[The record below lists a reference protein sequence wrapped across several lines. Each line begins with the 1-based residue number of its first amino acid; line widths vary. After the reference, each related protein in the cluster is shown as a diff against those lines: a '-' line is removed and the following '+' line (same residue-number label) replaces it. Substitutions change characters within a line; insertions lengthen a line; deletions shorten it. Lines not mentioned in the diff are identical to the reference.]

1 MNKTMAS
8 CMLSLLFASGT
19 ALANG
24 PGNDP
29 CVIGTW
35 VQSGGGPGE
44 WMQQRMPERQVHMQF
59 QQPRGVMTLERD
71 GRYTAS
77 ATNLG
82 VDAIQ
87 DDPNGF
93 RASLRA
99 EASAAGRW
107 STRDRQL
114 VLEASQSS
122 FTASDDAVT
131 QAAAR
136 LRARHTASGQS
147 GRVFYGCRGDHLTT
161 RTEVRPGE
169 SFPTHF
175 VKVRGDGG

>member
-35 VQSGGGPGE
+35 VQTGGGAGE
-44 WMQQRMPERQVHMQF
+44 WMQQRMPNQQVNMSF
-59 QQPRGVMTLERD
+59 QQGRGVMVLQGD
-71 GRYTAS
+71 GRYTANVTDL
-77 ATNLG
+77 A
-82 VDAIQ
+82 VEAIHN
-87 DDPNGF
+87 DPAGF
-93 RASLRA
+93 RQSLRA
-99 EASAAGRW
+99 EASSAGHW

-122 FTASDDAVT
+122 FIASDDAIT
-131 QAAAR
+131 QTAAR
-136 LRARHTASGQS
+136 LRERHAASGQR
-147 GRVFYGCRGDHLTT
+147 GRTFYGCRGDHLTT